1 MPDEPAFE
9 RLTPPFGTMT
19 MMTRTSLLLCLL
31 LVAHLAANAQQIRAL
46 LVKQDWLI
54 ENLQALPSE
63 NAARA
68 DRIRE
73 LFEKVG
79 CKDEQLTTQ
88 LVKRSRQP
96 NVICTLPGET
106 DQTIVV
112 GAHFDKVKAGK
123 GIADN
128 GTGMVLLPALYMA
141 LTHHKQRHTFVFAAY
156 TDEELGLVGSRA
168 HVRSIPKEDRPRYRA
183 MVNIDTL
190 GLGPTTVWED
200 HADPKLLQWF
210 EQLGGAM
217 KLKNFQYVNVG
228 KVGNTDS
235 SSFRDAGIPV
245 IDFHSITPQT
255 WEILH
260 SDRDNMEAIK
270 TEDYF
275 ESYRL
280 IAYYL
285 AYLDTQL
292 STANSPPK

>member
-1 MPDEPAFE
+1 
-9 RLTPPFGTMT
+9 MT
-19 MMTRTSLLLCLL
+19 KTSHFTTLFCLL
-31 LVAHLAANAQQIRAL
+31 ALGSHYPADAQQIRAL
-46 LVKQDWLI
+46 LLKQDWLI
-54 ENLQALPSE
+54 ENLRSLPSE
-63 NAARA
+63 NAERA
-68 DRIRE
+68 ERIKE
-73 LFEKVG
+73 LFEKIG
-79 CKDEQLTTQ
+79 CKGDQLTTQ
-88 LVKRSRQP
+88 PVKRSRQP

-106 DQTIVV
+106 DETIVV

-141 LTHHKQRHTFVFAAY
+141 LTHHKQHHTFVFAAY
-156 TDEELGLVGSRA
+156 TDEEMGLVGSRA
-168 HVRSIPKEDRPRYRA
+168 HVRSIPKEDRARYRA

-200 HADPKLLQWF
+200 HAHPKLLEWF

-217 KLKNFQYVNVG
+217 KLRNFQYVNVG

-245 IDFHSITPQT
+245 IDFHSITPKT

-260 SDRDNMEAIK
+260 SDRDNMDAIRVD
-270 TEDYF
+270 DYF

-285 AYLDTQL
+285 AFLDTQL
-292 STANSPPK
+292 SGTPMK